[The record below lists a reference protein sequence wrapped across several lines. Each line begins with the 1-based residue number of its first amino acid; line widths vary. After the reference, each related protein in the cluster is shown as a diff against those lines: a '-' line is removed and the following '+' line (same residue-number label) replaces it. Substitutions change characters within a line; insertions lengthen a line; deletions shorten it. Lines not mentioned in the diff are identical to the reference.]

1 MNICTDVLGTQI
13 RKYLT
18 LTEGNRLKDLII
30 NQYVNIRLNL
40 LIFLLQKNTKC
51 VGWVM
56 QQTLASETAWISA
69 WKMREAQETKT
80 FNIVNK
86 EDAWKDNDRW

>member
-40 LIFLLQKNTKC
+40 LIFFYYK
-51 VGWVM
+51 
-56 QQTLASETAWISA
+56 
-69 WKMREAQETKT
+69 KT
-80 FNIVNK
+80 QSVW
-86 EDAWKDNDRW
+86 DG